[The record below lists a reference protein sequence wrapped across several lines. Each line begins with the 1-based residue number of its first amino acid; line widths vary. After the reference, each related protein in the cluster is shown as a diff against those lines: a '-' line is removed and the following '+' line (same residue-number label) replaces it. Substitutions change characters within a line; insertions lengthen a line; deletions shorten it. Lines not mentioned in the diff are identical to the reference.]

1 MKFLAVIPA
10 RGGSKGIVKKN
21 IVDVAGKP
29 LLAWSI
35 EAALA
40 IKEDVSV
47 FVSSDCEEIL
57 KVASKYGAK
66 TILRP
71 PELALDK
78 TATEPV
84 LLHAIELVQTQDE
97 SFDYLIL
104 LQPTSPLRNHKDI
117 EKSIKLITESGADA
131 LISVYEPS
139 HTPYKAFKERTDGFL
154 EGLVDNKTPFMR
166 RQDLPRTYMPNGAIY
181 IVKIDWFKKTHTL
194 FANTTLPYVMSEE
207 KSIDIDTQEDI
218 KKVEEYINA

>member
-10 RGGSKGIVKKN
+10 RGGSKGIPKKN
-21 IVDVAGKP
+21 IVDLGGKP
-29 LLAWSI
+29 LLAWSV

-40 IKEDVSV
+40 LKEDVSV
-47 FVSSDCEEIL
+47 YVSSDCEEIL
-57 KVASKYGAK
+57 KVASEYKAK

-71 PELALDK
+71 PELALDQ

-84 LLHAIELVQTQDE
+84 LLHAIESLEET
-97 SFDYLIL
+97 FDYLIL
-104 LQPTSPLRNHKDI
+104 LQPTSPLRNQEDI
-117 EKSIKLITESGADA
+117 LNAIKLITESGADA

-139 HTPYKAFKERTDGFL
+139 HTPYKAFKEGADGFL

-194 FANTTLPYVMSEE
+194 FSDTTLPYVMSEE